1 MERERRE
8 AIWSVRESTRT
19 AYLVVFVA
27 LFGTGMGL
35 MVAAGGGDPERT
47 MLQTVVAYWSLAGGM
62 ALASATG
69 SMIVVDVGGPI
80 MVLLD
85 RALDAR
91 DARREAFREE
101 GRVEGLAEGRDE
113 RQREWMAWYE
123 RLEEARREGKPF
135 DEPPPFAD
143 ANGRAP

>member
-1 MERERRE
+1 
-8 AIWSVRESTRT
+8 
-19 AYLVVFVA
+19 
-27 LFGTGMGL
+27 
-35 MVAAGGGDPERT
+35 
-47 MLQTVVAYWSLAGGM
+47 
-62 ALASATG
+62 
-69 SMIVVDVGGPI
+69 

-101 GRVEGLAEGRDE
+101 GRDE
-113 RQREWMAWYE
+113 RQRVWMAWYE

-143 ANGRAP
+143 SNGRTP

>member
-47 MLQTVVAYWSLAGGM
+47 TLQTVVAYWSLAGGM

-69 SMIVVDVGGPI
+69 SMIVVDTGGPI

-91 DARREAFREE
+91 DARRKAFREE
-101 GRVEGLAEGRDE
+101 GRVEG
-113 RQREWMAWYE
+113 REEMRREAMAWYE

-143 ANGRAP
+143 SNGRAP